1 MPSELGVLFS
11 HDMDPTPSELQAIST
26 LKEVRDWVGIHDA
39 AWQGVCKAIAAF
51 KFIREVV
58 LVPPDAW
65 DKGVRDAEAI
75 FSAPP
80 TSNGSTGTPL
90 PARPIGT

>member
-1 MPSELGVLFS
+1 
-11 HDMDPTPSELQAIST
+11 MDPTPSEVQAIST
-26 LKEVRDWVGIHDA
+26 LKEVLDWVGIHDA
-39 AWQGVCKAIAAF
+39 VWQGICESMGAF

-80 TSNGSTGTPL
+80 TPNGIAGTPL
-90 PARPIGT
+90 PARPL